1 MKRPHQC
8 GGRGLVAA
16 TSCVT
21 MPHAHGLQHG
31 VENGAGT
38 GQIKHMDTL
47 LGAFFARNLPSVPW
61 EPRLTVPR
69 GTGSLPRVTGG
80 HSAILCALPSSSP
93 QEARQ
98 HFIQEGKMG
107 TELRA
112 GARAPFHCVFTGN
125 RHRTRKNRL
134 GLNDNALVSWLQLS
148 SAIKS
153 HQSCSLR
160 LI

>member
-61 EPRLTVPR
+61 EPRLTVP
-69 GTGSLPRVTGG
+69 
-80 HSAILCALPSSSP
+80 
-93 QEARQ
+93 
-98 HFIQEGKMG
+98 
-107 TELRA
+107 
-112 GARAPFHCVFTGN
+112 GARAPYPV
-125 RHRTRKNRL
+125 
-134 GLNDNALVSWLQLS
+134 
-148 SAIKS
+148 
-153 HQSCSLR
+153 
-160 LI
+160 